1 MNHHLLN
8 RSLLCHFTL
17 CSRPLSVA
25 NVNNGCDKPCASY
38 LTLHL
43 SDLNRLRWVILACG
57 ISSETWITKPNCTMV
72 PGGGSFAISEV
83 PRRCSM
89 GYSTLSTVARAVCG
103 LHLTL
108 GSPVWGRLRKEM
120 CYTVTQWSLQAR
132 RCLLRMGPRSIRSS
146 GTQCKRP
153 EMITPGLCGYSGVM
167 MSCCFYNSS
176 CVVSIGLHWSHRCLR
191 RICQS
196 FNGVVPVD
204 SPQRGLFLVTPIS
217 CGRYPNHGICVCGTS
232 KRLWSFAIM
241 KLVCSITIAL
251 SLSTMMKP

>member
-57 ISSETWITKPNCTMV
+57 ISSETLITKPNCTMV

-120 CYTVTQWSLQAR
+120 CYTVTQWSLEAR
-132 RCLLRMGPRSIRSS
+132 RCLLRMGPRYGRLARSVNGLRWLRLVCVDIRALW
-146 GTQCKRP
+146 CP
-153 EMITPGLCGYSGVM
+153 A
-167 MSCCFYNSS
+167 
-176 CVVSIGLHWSHRCLR
+176 VSITVLVWSPSVS
-191 RICQS
+191 IDPI
-196 FNGVVPVD
+196 GVWGEYVNP
-204 SPQRGLFLVTPIS
+204 LTAWFL
-217 CGRYPNHGICVCGTS
+217 
-232 KRLWSFAIM
+232 
-241 KLVCSITIAL
+241 
-251 SLSTMMKP
+251 